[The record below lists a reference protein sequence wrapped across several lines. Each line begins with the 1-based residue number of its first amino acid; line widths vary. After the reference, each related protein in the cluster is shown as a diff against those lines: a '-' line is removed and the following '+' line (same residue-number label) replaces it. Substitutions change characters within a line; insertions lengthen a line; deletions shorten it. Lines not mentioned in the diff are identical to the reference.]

1 VFNLNILVQAMLE
14 AVRAP
19 RRRAMLRLCWDRE
32 RTAGEIAGAMSE
44 ISFAAVSQHLRILR
58 DAGAVEV
65 RRSGRQRFYQA
76 RREALGPLA
85 LWLEQMW
92 GESLDRL
99 AQLAERE
106 DHDA

>member
-1 VFNLNILVQAMLE
+1 MLE

-19 RRRAMLRLCWDRE
+19 RRRAMLRLVWDRE

-58 DAGAVEV
+58 EAGAVEV
-65 RRSGRQRFYQA
+65 RRCGRQRFYRA
-76 RREALGPLA
+76 KREAFGPLA

-99 AQLAERE
+99 ARLAEQVEQE
-106 DHDA
+106 DCEQ

>member
-1 VFNLNILVQAMLE
+1 
-14 AVRAP
+14 
-19 RRRAMLRLCWDRE
+19 MLRLVWDRE
-32 RTAGEIAGAMSE
+32 RTAGEIAGAMPE

-65 RRSGRQRFYQA
+65 RRCGRQRFYQA
-76 RREALGPLA
+76 KREALGPLA

-99 AQLAERE
+99 AQLAEGAEQEDRE
-106 DHDA
+106 R